1 MKKTGLTLIALALA
15 FTTACGGG
23 SDRPTQG
30 DVSKSLTSKSSVLPT
45 ALPKKQADCVAKV
58 LVKSSLSDKTLTA
71 LVTQDK
77 KYKGT
82 KKDNK
87 TLATLGPKISK
98 DCIGG
103 Q

>member
-1 MKKTGLTLIALALA
+1 MKKMGLTLIAFTLA
-15 FTTACGGG
+15 FTAACGG

-30 DVSKSLTSKSSVLPT
+30 EVSKSLSSKGSVLPS
-45 ALPKKQADCVAKV
+45 AMPKKQANCVAKV
-58 LVKSSLSDKTLTA
+58 LVDSDLSDKTLKA

-87 TLATLGPKISK
+87 ILSGLSATITK
-98 DCIGG
+98 DCAP
-103 Q
+103 